1 MRQSAA
7 LLPARLGP
15 ASPSRRAEQ
24 LLDEL
29 EEIFL
34 SEGFHH
40 LSIAELATRL
50 RTSRRTFYE
59 LAPSR
64 DELVLVVLDRIFH
77 RMGRQ
82 AHDEMAGI
90 ADPLDRVEVYLASAL
105 PDMRR
110 MSERFSDDL
119 DRQPSAQRLFAEHV
133 RYGTAVVGDMV
144 QEAIDAGRAHDFDA
158 YFVSQMLDAMFE
170 RVYTLTYR
178 RGTSLS
184 PEESLRE
191 VLRFFR
197 AALEVPEKSSRR
209 RTEVIRPVSAKRSPS
224 TRAAR

>member
-1 MRQSAA
+1 MRQAAA
-7 LLPARLGP
+7 LIPPRLGP

-34 SEGFHH
+34 GEGFHH

-64 DELVLVVLDRIFH
+64 DELVLVVLDRIFQ

-82 AHDEMAGI
+82 AHDEVAGI
-90 ADPLDRVEVYLASAL
+90 ADPLDRVEVYLSSAL
-105 PDMRR
+105 PELRR

-119 DRQPSAQRLFAEHV
+119 DRQPSAQRLFADHV

-144 QEAIDAGRAHDFDA
+144 QAAIDSGRAHDFDA

-170 RVYTLTYR
+170 RVYAVTYR
-178 RGTSLS
+178 RGSSLS
-184 PEESLRE
+184 AEESVRE

-197 AALEVPEKSSRR
+197 AALEIPDESARR
-209 RTEVIRPVSAKRSPS
+209 RTEVIRSVPRSNARK
-224 TRAAR
+224 RAAR

>member
-1 MRQSAA
+1 MRQAAA

-15 ASPSRRAEQ
+15 TSPSRRAEQ

-82 AHDEMAGI
+82 AHDQMAGI
-90 ADPLDRVEVYLASAL
+90 VDPLDRVEVFLSSAL
-105 PDMRR
+105 PEMRR

-119 DRQPSAQRLFAEHV
+119 DRQPSAQRLFAEHI

-144 QEAIDAGRAHDFDA
+144 QEAIDGGRAHPFDA
-158 YFVSQMLDAMFE
+158 YFVSQMLDAMYE
-170 RVYTLTYR
+170 RVYAVTYR
-178 RGTSLS
+178 RGSTLTA
-184 PEESLRE
+184 EESLRE
-191 VLRFFR
+191 VTRFFR
-197 AALEVPEKSSRR
+197 AALEIPEKSAGRR
-209 RTEVIRPVSAKRSPS
+209 SEVLRSVTPKPNR
-224 TRAAR
+224 RAAR